1 MNLSKIAVGVA
12 VSLCLVSNIA
22 LADTQKDNSKE
33 NLNSK
38 PTLGT
43 SSSSTM
49 NKEDTPNTKPEG
61 NENNLSLIDKAKNN
75 FLESYKKNEDTI
87 NNLLDNA
94 KNEIEKNIKPSGKV
108 QPKVLPEHKIT
119 KGYDNSKD
127 VEALWNERQKQIE
140 WEKVWKKLPKE
151 KQEILRKVYGY
162 YYAYKNLKAASV
174 SGEPTLSAAFYS
186 FDLLNDDVNQALHD
200 SKMNKESLATTQ
212 ETIQKGLKGVTELVD
227 QNKEHI
233 KANKENIKANK
244 DKIEKNIASIDAN
257 KAKIELNHK
266 SIQDVK
272 SQLNARLNNLNKDLR
287 RGLATQSALTGLF
300 QPYSVGKMNVT
311 AAVGGYQSEKA
322 IAVGSGYRFND
333 NFAAKVGLSKSLGGS
348 AVSYNMGVNYEF

>member
-22 LADTQKDNSKE
+22 LADTQKDYSKE

-49 NKEDTPNTKPEG
+49 NKEGTPNTKPEG

-75 FLESYKKNEDTI
+75 FLESYNKNKDI
-87 NNLLDNA
+87 IDDIIDNA
-94 KNEIEKNIKPSGKV
+94 KKSIDSTISNHRYTETASIVK
-108 QPKVLPEHKIT
+108 QPKNGSEE
-119 KGYDNSKD
+119 SQRR
-127 VEALWNERQKQIE
+127 EQQKK
-140 WEKVWKKLPKE
+140 WEEIWRALPKE
-151 KQEILRKVYGY
+151 KQKILRKVYGY
-162 YYAYKNLKAASV
+162 YNAYENLKAASV
-174 SGEPTLSAAFYS
+174 SGDPALSAAFYS

-311 AAVGGYQSEKA
+311 VAVGGYQSEKA